1 MRLDPA
7 ILADLA
13 VAVTPKAYVRVT
25 PMAHAATPLGAGFG
39 ATRFASPT
47 QAFKVIYLG
56 QDLTTS
62 VAETLVRDRFQGRAK
77 RRLLDVEAALWGA
90 TEVAASAP
98 LTLIDLRTTGLIR
111 LGVSTNAARGKTQG
125 QGRKLSQAI
134 HDQTDAQGLI
144 YSSRLTGRACIC
156 VYDRALPGPLA
167 ATRVIEVT
175 RLSGF
180 VDALRELNVSL
191 LATTASGPTP

>member
-1 MRLDPA
+1 MTLDPD

-13 VAVTPKAYVRVT
+13 VAATPKAYVRVI

-39 ATRFASPT
+39 MTRFASPT
-47 QAFKVIYLG
+47 KAFKVIYIA

-62 VAETLVRDRFQGRAK
+62 VAETLVRDRFQGKAK
-77 RRLLDVEAALWGA
+77 RKLLDIEAARWGA

-98 LTLIDLRTTGLIR
+98 LTLIDLRTTGLVR
-111 LGVSTNAARGKTQG
+111 LGVSTEAARGKAQG

-144 YSSRLTGRACIC
+144 YSSRLTGRTCIC
-156 VYDRALPGPLA
+156 VYDRALPGVLS
-167 ATRVIEVT
+167 ATPVAEVT
-175 RLSGF
+175 RLAGF
-180 VDALRELNVSL
+180 VDALRELNVTL
-191 LATTASGPTP
+191 IATP